1 MTKLILAQGAEHN
14 SPDRLAK
21 IIASINQQRSSNTDV
36 SMELKI
42 DTVNKLE
49 QIRSIESGYQ
59 MDIRSIS
66 IFMQDYVTEEKFD
79 GYSYL
84 NNEGRFF
91 SKRLSEA
98 KGNEGQPVEKTGH
111 MPHLANVLKAAY
123 EECGCDLHGEL
134 YIPGGI
140 SDDVTKILGCDADKA
155 IARTKAD
162 WDHAIRFMLIDI
174 RAYKGISLVNQPYYV
189 RRAILEHVYNHYIHP
204 KDAWHHFHLA
214 PILTGDPREEFRR
227 IVLSG
232 GEGVIFKRTG
242 ALYIPGKKPADNWIK
257 GKKKIYLDAVIM
269 GYNEG
274 TGKNKELFGSI
285 QFGLYCDGKLK
296 KMGNTSSGMNDET
309 RAKIAADPDGMIGRV
324 IEIEAIQE
332 SVKSFR
338 NAVFIR
344 LREDGD
350 KSAIE
355 CTNTQENIK
364 VRTEL
369 I

>member
-1 MTKLILAQGAEHN
+1 MKLTLAQGAEHTN
-14 SPDRLAK
+14 PERLAK
-21 IIASINQQRSSNTDV
+21 IVQSINQQRVSHADMSMKMNSLDKIDVIREIVSSNYEIDV
-36 SMELKI
+36 RTMP
-42 DTVNKLE
+42 
-49 QIRSIESGYQ
+49 
-59 MDIRSIS
+59 
-66 IFMQDYVTEEKFD
+66 IFTQDYVVEEKFD

-84 NNEGRFF
+84 NTEGRFF
-91 SKRLSEA
+91 SKRLSEK

-111 MPHLANVLKAAY
+111 MPHLSKITKELFEIYGV
-123 EECGCDLHGEL
+123 DLHGEL

-140 SDDVTKILGCDADKA
+140 SDDVTKILGCDEEKA
-155 IARTKAD
+155 IRRTQD
-162 WDHAIRFMLIDI
+162 NWDNRIRYMLIDI
-174 RAYKGISLVNQPYYV
+174 RSYDGKSLINEPYYI
-189 RRAILEHVYNHYIHP
+189 RRAILEHLYNIAI
-204 KDAWHHFHLA
+204 KDTNAANEIQIA
-214 PILTGDPREEFRR
+214 PILHGNPIDEFRR

-242 ALYIPGKKPADNWIK
+242 ALYVPGKKPADNWIK

-269 GYNEG
+269 GYNDG

-285 QFGLYCDGKLK
+285 QFGLYCNGKLT
-296 KMGNTSSGMNDET
+296 KMGNTSSGLNDET
-309 RAKIAADPDGMIGRV
+309 RLLIANDPDAMIGRV

-350 KSAIE
+350 KMATE

-364 VRTEL
+364 VKENL